1 MGSGHSTT
9 EATPGIGARAAARL
23 RERERRRA
31 AKSAR
36 ALRAHQ
42 RKREL
47 QIRRQHSVNKRHAG
61 HLELDRFAD
70 AIENRGGEARGI
82 MMDSLVCKVAI
93 IGPRR
98 SGKSS
103 VFRRFLNN
111 TFALSTQHDTSANF
125 GLRLIE
131 LEGLAPIWFEVWDLP
146 THVPIHGDIDDG
158 SSKNGVGQDGIEDPA
173 TQFAKI
179 NAWETHKLESYR
191 DELKREHTDPSTG
204 LVRVLKKD
212 HDAVLLTIEASAFTS
227 YDLDDTIDA
236 LLMDAAFLNDH
247 TEFEVMRVIL
257 VTKCDL
263 LSDEEM
269 EGVLIQVRSVA
280 EDKGLDFV
288 TVSSRFGTKSIRDL
302 FKYVAM
308 HTVVQV
314 DAAKQEHASKQEQ
327 AATGAPN
334 AIADGWED
342 AKPAPLTHDRS
353 KLIGSDMSDLFTL
366 SQST

>member
-1 MGSGHSTT
+1 MI
-9 EATPGIGARAAARL
+9 P
-23 RERERRRA
+23 
-31 AKSAR
+31 
-36 ALRAHQ
+36 
-42 RKREL
+42 
-47 QIRRQHSVNKRHAG
+47 
-61 HLELDRFAD
+61 
-70 AIENRGGEARGI
+70 AIPTG
-82 MMDSLVCKVAI
+82 VY
-93 IGPRR
+93 
-98 SGKSS
+98 
-103 VFRRFLNN
+103 
-111 TFALSTQHDTSANF
+111 
-125 GLRLIE
+125 E

-158 SSKNGVGQDGIEDPA
+158 SSKNGVDQDGIEDPA

-179 NAWETHKLESYR
+179 NAWETHKLESHSMSSR
-191 DELKREHTDPSTG
+191 GSTDPSTG

-236 LLMDAAFLNDH
+236 LYGCAFLNDH

-314 DAAKQEHASKQEQ
+314 DAAKQEHAPKQEH

-334 AIADGWED
+334 AIGG
-342 AKPAPLTHDRS
+342 R
-353 KLIGSDMSDLFTL
+353 M
-366 SQST
+366 

>member
-9 EATPGIGARAAARL
+9 ESTPGIGGRAAARL

-31 AKSAR
+31 VKSAR

-47 QIRRQHSVNKRHAG
+47 QIRRQHSVTKRHMG
-61 HLELDRFAD
+61 HLELDRYAD
-70 AIENRGGEARGI
+70 AIENRGGEGSGI
-82 MMDSLVCKVAI
+82 MRDSLVCKVAI

-103 VFRRFLNN
+103 VFHRFLNN
-111 TFALSTQHDTSANF
+111 TFVLSTRHDTAANV

-131 LEGLAPIWFEVWDLP
+131 LEGLPPIWFEVWDLP
-146 THVPIHGDIDDG
+146 THVPTHGDIDGGG
-158 SSKNGVGQDGIEDPA
+158 SKSRVDQGEVDDPA
-173 TQFAKI
+173 AQFAKI

-191 DELKREHTDPSTG
+191 GELKRENTDPSTG
-204 LVRVLKKD
+204 LVQVLKKD
-212 HDAVLLTIEASAFTS
+212 HDAVFMTIEASAFTS
-227 YDLDDTIDA
+227 FDLDDTIDA
-236 LLMDAAFLNDH
+236 LLTDAAFLNDH
-247 TEFEVMRVIL
+247 TELEVMRVIL

-269 EGVLIQVRSVA
+269 DGVLIQVRSVA

-314 DAAKQEHASKQEQ
+314 DAAKKEHA
-327 AATGAPN
+327 ATKDPSTT
-334 AIADGWED
+334 ADGWED

-353 KLIGSDMSDLFTL
+353 KLIGSDMSNLFTL